1 MEGVE
6 GQGIHTGKES
16 KMQFKYIQDK
26 SKGFS
31 LKKKNWIRYLGRIFK
46 SHKRLCHSLE
56 IINFLGLEI

>member
-31 LKKKNWIRYLGRIFK
+31 LKKKKLDQMLRKNI
-46 SHKRLCHSLE
+46 
-56 IINFLGLEI
+56 

>member
-31 LKKKNWIRYLGRIFK
+31 LKKKLDQILRKNI
-46 SHKRLCHSLE
+46 
-56 IINFLGLEI
+56 